1 MSLEK
6 ERVAGPLMHQSVL
19 KVPKALRALLL
30 ASGYEA
36 GYVNRLT
43 EMALDE
49 IEKCKFVNFMSV
61 GTIQFSVPP

>member
-1 MSLEK
+1 
-6 ERVAGPLMHQSVL
+6 MHQSAL
-19 KVPKALRALLL
+19 KVPKALQALLL

-49 IEKCKFVNFMSV
+49 IEKCKFMNFLRV
-61 GTIQFSVPP
+61 GTKHFSVPP